1 MDMDHQGTVTRYFP
15 ALTPAERSRLHAIDA
30 SPFPSADGAAIL
42 LGHDLWIEPLL
53 QFRAALSKN
62 GDAPPSLW
70 RFAWEPSAQWDARHW
85 LALPVDARILRA
97 RAGSPAH
104 HIERRLTATTLQM
117 PTVTFSTAMRTLC
130 EAGAQRD
137 GDAYILEPVAPEAL
151 LRVDLHLV
159 ELIVHWLRMLAHGDR
174 VFRAS
179 IGNGFDVCG
188 YRDACSACRSYWGER
203 PRTAAYVPPF
213 HPGCRCFAQPRFV
226 A

>member
-1 MDMDHQGTVTRYFP
+1 MGTDHQGTVIRYFP
-15 ALTPAERSRLHAIDA
+15 SLAPAERLRLRAIDA

-53 QFRAALSKN
+53 RFRSDLLKS

-70 RFAWEPSAQWDARHW
+70 RFAWEPSARWDSRRW
-85 LALPVDARILRA
+85 LALPIDARMLRV

-104 HIERRLTATTLQM
+104 RIERRLTARALEM
-117 PTVTFSTAMRTLC
+117 RPATFSASMRALC
-130 EAGAQRD
+130 
-137 GDAYILEPVAPEAL
+137 DAEVVRKEDRYVLDPVAPEAL
-151 LRVDLHLV
+151 LLVDMHLV

-174 VFRAS
+174 VIHES
-179 IGNGFDVCG
+179 PGNGFDVHG
-188 YRDACSACRSYWGER
+188 YRDACSACRSCWGER
-203 PRTAAYVPPF
+203 PRTAEFVPPF